1 MYAHGKTLFMLYRLT
16 CLSILVVAL
25 AAVPAP
31 GQRAAAATFQ
41 LSSPN
46 VDVVGAT
53 GSIHAEADDTLVDVA
68 RRQNVGYQEIVLANP
83 GVDPWVP
90 GAGTQVLLPTRFI
103 LPPGPREGLIIN
115 LPEYRLYY
123 FPETKPGEKKVV
135 ITHPISI
142 GRMDWATPLGK
153 TRVVTKVTNPVWY
166 PPESIRREHAEDGR
180 PLRAAVPPGPDNP
193 LGKFA
198 MRLGIPGYLIH
209 GTNKPAGVG
218 MRVTH
223 GCIRM
228 FPEDIEALF
237 AQIPVD
243 APVRIINQPVK
254 VGWSG
259 DLLLLEVHPPLEGDE
274 ERMAKAMTLITE
286 ALVMATKDRRVPVD
300 WDKAMDAYESPRG
313 IPELF
318 SVTGPA
324 ELLAKP
330 EKPREPDLL
339 SRRAP

>member
-1 MYAHGKTLFMLYRLT
+1 MIGRL
-16 CLSILVVAL
+16 CRLSILVAMLAL
-25 AAVPAP
+25 MPDKP
-31 GQRAAAATFQ
+31 TAAAMFE
-41 LSSPN
+41 LSSPD

-53 GSIHAEADDTLVDVA
+53 GSIHTQVEDTLVDVA

-83 GVDPWVP
+83 DVDPWVP
-90 GAGTQVLLPTRFI
+90 GAGTKVLLPTRFI
-103 LPPGPREGLIIN
+103 LPPGPREGLVIN

-123 FPETKPGEKKVV
+123 YPKPKPGEKQIVV
-135 ITHPISI
+135 THPISI

-180 PLRAAVPPGPDNP
+180 PLKAAVPPGPDNP
-193 LGKFA
+193 LGNFA
-198 MRLGIPGYLIH
+198 IRLGIPGYLIH

-237 AQIPVD
+237 ALVPVD

-274 ERMAKAMTLITE
+274 ERTGKAMTLITE
-286 ALVMATKDRRVPVD
+286 ALVDATKDRRVPVD
-300 WDKAMDAYESPRG
+300 WDKALTAYQIPRG

-318 SVTGPA
+318 SITGPD

-330 EKPREPDLL
+330 RQPSKSSLL
-339 SRRAP
+339 SRRGPER